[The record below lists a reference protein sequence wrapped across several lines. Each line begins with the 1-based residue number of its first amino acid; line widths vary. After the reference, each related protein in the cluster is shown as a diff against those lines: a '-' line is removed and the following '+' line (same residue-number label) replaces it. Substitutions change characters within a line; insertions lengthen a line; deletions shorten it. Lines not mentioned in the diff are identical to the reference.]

1 MKPGD
6 LVRVKL
12 PAFSYDAF
20 SYDALKFGINGSLG
34 IILSPGKRGPLNV
47 WKIVLV
53 NGTKIS
59 LEPGSLEVIQ

>member
-12 PAFSYDAF
+12 PAF

-47 WKIVLV
+47 WKIVLA

-59 LEPGSLEVIQ
+59 LEPSSLEMISETG